1 MPENKCFK
9 GRLVIE
15 VPAINLTTAGK
26 KKFGLFHFSTIY

>member
-26 KKFGLFHFSTIY
+26 KFGLFHFSTIY